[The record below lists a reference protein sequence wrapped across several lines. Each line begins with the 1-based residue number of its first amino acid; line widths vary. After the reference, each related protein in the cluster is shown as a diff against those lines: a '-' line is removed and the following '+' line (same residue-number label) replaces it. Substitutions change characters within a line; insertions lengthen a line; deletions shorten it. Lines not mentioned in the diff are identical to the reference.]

1 MATIKGLNLRIL
13 AGPDTSHLKC
23 IAASTNCIAHLSLQ
37 VEEDSTKDT
46 TDDWLV
52 NEPTG
57 ISWDVQV
64 DALVT
69 DTPSGA
75 LAESDLTPGAVYVI
89 RFARTAGAAGEKNRD
104 AVASEIQMTG
114 NAILSDLQVV
124 AQNDAVSTFS
134 CKFTGTGDLT
144 PYTP

>member
-1 MATIKGLNLRIL
+1 MATIKGQNLRIL

-23 IAASTNCIAHLSLQ
+23 IAAATSCAVHLSLQ

-46 TDDWLV
+46 EDDWLI
-52 NEPTG
+52 NEPVG
-57 ISWDVQV
+57 VNWDVQT

-69 DTPSGA
+69 DTPEGA
-75 LAESDLTPGAVYVI
+75 LAVSDLTVGMVYVI
-89 RFARTAGAAGEKNRD
+89 RFSQTAGAAGEKNRD
-104 AVASEIQMTG
+104 AVASVIQMTG
-114 NAILSDLQVV
+114 DAILSDLTIT
-124 AQNDAVSTFS
+124 AQNEAVTTYS

>member
-1 MATIKGLNLRIL
+1 MATIKGQNLRIL

-23 IAASTNCIAHLSLQ
+23 IAAAVSCAAHLSLQ

-46 TDDWLV
+46 EDDWLV
-52 NEPTG
+52 NEPVG
-57 ISWDVQV
+57 VNWDVQT

-69 DTPSGA
+69 DTPEGA
-75 LAESDLTPGAVYVI
+75 LAVSDLTVGMVYVI
-89 RFARTAGAAGEKNRD
+89 RFSQTAGAAGEKNRD
-104 AVASEIQMTG
+104 AVASVIQMTG
-114 NAILSDLQVV
+114 DAILSDLTIT
-124 AQNDAVSTFS
+124 AQNEAVTTYS